1 MKIKAAYYW
10 IGIPLILAGMLF
22 CWCYLSSEDER
33 PASNQ
38 TSHRTKSRDPRARR
52 MRRQSREAR
61 IAERRAKAGADRSVT
76 EVRMK
81 PTLLALEADEEAE
94 LTELGLKLLK
104 DLQAALDAENFK
116 EVSRLAASL
125 QDMRTAYGT
134 DEAIPAL
141 LRRRVI
147 EALGW
152 FGAAAVSDLIVYLSD
167 TDPDVSQL
175 ALDQLM
181 MSLDDITLGDRDRA
195 DIIKQIA
202 TVMTDDDGLDRMMM
216 EISNMRNSV
225 GIQTIVDIFA
235 TGTPE
240 AVAKMPETLRFFT
253 GEDNIATV
261 EDAEEWYRQNPDGEY
276 DEDLYGPM

>member
-1 MKIKAAYYW
+1 MKVKAAYYW
-10 IGIPLILAGMLF
+10 IGLPLILVGMLL
-22 CWCYLSSEDER
+22 CWRYLSSEDER

-38 TSHRTKSRDPRARR
+38 TSHSTRSRDPRSRR
-52 MRRQSREAR
+52 IRRQSRDAR
-61 IAERRAKAGADRSVT
+61 IAERRARAADRSVT
-76 EVRMK
+76 EVRVK
-81 PTLLALEADEEAE
+81 PMLLELEANEEAE

-125 QDMRTAYGT
+125 QDVRTAYGT
-134 DEAIPAL
+134 DDAVPAL

-152 FGAAAVSDLIVYLSD
+152 FGAAAAPDLIVYLSD
-167 TDPDVSQL
+167 TDPEVMQL

-181 MSLDDITLGDRDRA
+181 MALDDISLGDRDRA
-195 DIIKQIA
+195 GIIKQIA
-202 TVMTDDDGLDRMMM
+202 AVMTDDDGLDRMMM

-225 GIQTIVDIFA
+225 GIETIVDIFA

-240 AVAKMPETLRFFT
+240 AVAKMPETLQFFT
-253 GEDNIATV
+253 GEDNITTV

-276 DEDLYGPM
+276 DEDLYGTM